1 MVELNKSIKVVK
13 ATCDE
18 TIAELKNRSTS
29 IARGSRRG
37 KGSIKEAEEEAVKEE
52 KEEKGEAGDEKKP
65 TPSKKRKTITE
76 QPIKPK
82 IKPVSGIV
90 SMINHQDYLKTKRY
104 AEFKKWKSDMIHDLS
119 TAMI

>member
-52 KEEKGEAGDEKKP
+52 KEEKGEAGDENKP